1 MRLMPP
7 LLELADMFNVILR
20 RCRNSRADS
29 DLVRGALSSTVPP
42 SVPAWLPHIHAWQL
56 DASGTAQAMRHTARE
71 WLGGASPAQRHV
83 TGADTCTSV
92 CMPPWRE
99 RLSGASPASLRNV
112 EFQCSPFVRC
122 TAIEMSRH
130 PGLHVTITVA
140 GLIG

>member
-29 DLVRGALSSTVPP
+29 DLVRGALFSTVPP

-71 WLGGASPAQRHV
+71 WLGGMSPVQTHALLYGCLLGEKGPVVQAPRV
-83 TGADTCTSV
+83 SEKC
-92 CMPPWRE
+92 
-99 RLSGASPASLRNV
+99 
-112 EFQCSPFVRC
+112 
-122 TAIEMSRH
+122 
-130 PGLHVTITVA
+130 
-140 GLIG
+140 